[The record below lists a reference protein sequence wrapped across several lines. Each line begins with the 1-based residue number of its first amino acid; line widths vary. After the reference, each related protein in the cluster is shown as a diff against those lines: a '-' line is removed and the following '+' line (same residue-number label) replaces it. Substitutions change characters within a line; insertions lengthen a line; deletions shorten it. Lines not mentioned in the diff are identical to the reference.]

1 MDAMEVVAVIIL
13 IVAIAVLVYYY
24 LLNSPATMDKLRNV
38 VPTSADA
45 HMNEILGKNDE
56 YGDASRIKSSKGSSS
71 EFDPKRSKR
80 RPKRSMGK
88 RIKVKLSDIDMSS
101 LNTDAFSH
109 KIDAFLDAKSDEL
122 IKDWSLATTE
132 DLDDLESKF
141 STATGKVDTLE
152 KDFNEFKKS
161 SEEFQIN
168 TKERL
173 DDLDERIKSLEN
185 N

>member
-1 MDAMEVVAVIIL
+1 MDATEVVAVIIL

-24 LLNSPATMDKLRNV
+24 LLNSPATMDKLKTY

-45 HMNEILGKNDE
+45 HMDEVLNQNSYNDLSKEEIAE
-56 YGDASRIKSSKGSSS
+56 EKG
-71 EFDPKRSKR
+71 E
-80 RPKRSMGK
+80 SMSK
-88 RIKVKLSDIDMSS
+88 RIKVKLSDIDMSA

-122 IKDWSLATTE
+122 IKDWSLATTQDLE
-132 DLDDLESKF
+132 DLQNKF
-141 STATGKVDTLE
+141 SETTANVDTLE

-161 SEEFQIN
+161 SEEFQKSTEEKLN
-168 TKERL
+168 
-173 DDLDERIKSLEN
+173 DLDKRIESLEN